1 MKNMFNLNEFVGR
14 MLEATGRD
22 TVKLINAVQSA
33 KNDGTLLNDPDAS
46 AKDSGVKLAS
56 KGAEAKWNVAKR
68 EEYSAKTNDPL
79 RFASWNDSLSSHFK
93 KCGEPHAEL
102 SDAII
107 PASLYVWL
115 EKFRVKPAADSGTG
129 NPGNGAGSRK
139 GGNITA
145 VAPAVPASK

>member
-1 MKNMFNLNEFVGR
+1 MKNIFNLNEFVGR

-56 KGAEAKWNVAKR
+56 KGSEAKWNVAKR

-79 RFASWNDSLSSHFK
+79 RFASWNDSLTSHFK
-93 KCGEPHAEL
+93 RCGEPNAEL
-102 SDAII
+102 TDAII
-107 PASLYVWL
+107 PASLYIWL
-115 EKFRVKPAADSGTG
+115 EKFRVGAVAKTAAKQGSNGT
-129 NPGNGAGSRK
+129 RK
-139 GGNITA
+139 GNIES
-145 VAPAVPASK
+145 VAPVAK